1 MISLLPQISGA
12 ALTCAGGS
20 RSRTLVLA
28 VVARTERTVVIGKVL
43 VITPKLMQSVIRVP
57 YGRDATVRA
66 IAAASCANREQ
77 DTAKC
82 MLTEQYWG

>member
-1 MISLLPQISGA
+1 
-12 ALTCAGGS
+12 
-20 RSRTLVLA
+20 LA

-66 IAAASCANREQ
+66 IAAASWANREQ